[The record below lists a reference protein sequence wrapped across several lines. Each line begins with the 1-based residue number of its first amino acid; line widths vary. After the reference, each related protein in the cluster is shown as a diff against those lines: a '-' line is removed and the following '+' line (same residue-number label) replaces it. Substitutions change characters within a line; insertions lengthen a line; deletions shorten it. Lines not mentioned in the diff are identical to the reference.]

1 MQEPKVLVVPP
12 ETIGLKQN
20 NKNNDRNNNENGLAL
35 QNVFDKL
42 FGIEVNSET
51 ELKDITNGVSTTEIK
66 NEIILGALRNI
77 LLICEVCKT
86 KRTHMS
92 TTTIST
98 TTTKKSR
105 DLPDVTTLP
114 PPGKF

>member
-1 MQEPKVLVVPP
+1 M
-12 ETIGLKQN
+12 
-20 NKNNDRNNNENGLAL
+20 
-35 QNVFDKL
+35 FDKL

-51 ELKDITNGVSTTEIK
+51 ELEDITNGAATSEIR

-92 TTTIST
+92 ST
-98 TTTKKSR
+98 TMSTTKKSR

-114 PPGKF
+114 PPGKS